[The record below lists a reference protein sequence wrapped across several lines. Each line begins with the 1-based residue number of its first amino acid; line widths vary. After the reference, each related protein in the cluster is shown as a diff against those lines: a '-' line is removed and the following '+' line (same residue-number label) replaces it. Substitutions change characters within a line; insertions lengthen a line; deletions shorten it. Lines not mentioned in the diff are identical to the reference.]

1 MFDNL
6 KIKYGLSLEESI
18 DITKEVIEKHYN
30 NTVLYINKN
39 TNFNN
44 FKEDPYPNFVKKVFI
59 CLKDKI
65 KYFNEYLEEDIIIN
79 FGSDSF
85 FNIKYGL
92 SLDQSIDV
100 TNEFI
105 DKFFFEDDILYINKN
120 ENFDF
125 TNIYSASIK
134 NNIYICF
141 DYIIIDY
148 PENFKTDIIVVYIDI
163 NNVKCT
169 NNIDNNC
176 NIIMYPHVKY
186 IEEDGG
192 INVLYNLCKLL
203 DDNNKNV
210 RIYNSCGRYKNHN
223 YNKYYNYDFLIED
236 SIIIYCEGIPYTPLK
251 GKCIIRWLLS
261 ELGKNVPKEYIT
273 TWNATDLFYSFNY
286 DVNYKS
292 LPILY
297 LNPKIKNT
305 KSIRN
310 NTCCHTFRKSFYH
323 NKINLIHPNNSNE
336 IKDVSFD
343 TCIDI
348 FNSHEHFISY
358 DPLTFLNI
366 IASICG
372 CISIVYPIENVTKIQ
387 WIKTTSF
394 YPYMVDKKLD
404 NIYGIAYGDSYSE
417 IEWSKNTIH
426 LAEEQWKNLVEWYHE
441 KYFIPFMKNIS

>member
-134 NNIYICF
+134 NNIYIN
-141 DYIIIDY
+141 I
-148 PENFKTDIIVVYIDI
+148 NFKIIV
-163 NNVKCT
+163 
-169 NNIDNNC
+169 
-176 NIIMYPHVKY
+176 
-186 IEEDGG
+186 
-192 INVLYNLCKLL
+192 
-203 DDNNKNV
+203 
-210 RIYNSCGRYKNHN
+210 
-223 YNKYYNYDFLIED
+223 
-236 SIIIYCEGIPYTPLK
+236 
-251 GKCIIRWLLS
+251 
-261 ELGKNVPKEYIT
+261 
-273 TWNATDLFYSFNY
+273 
-286 DVNYKS
+286 
-292 LPILY
+292 
-297 LNPKIKNT
+297 
-305 KSIRN
+305 
-310 NTCCHTFRKSFYH
+310 
-323 NKINLIHPNNSNE
+323 
-336 IKDVSFD
+336 
-343 TCIDI
+343 
-348 FNSHEHFISY
+348 
-358 DPLTFLNI
+358 
-366 IASICG
+366 
-372 CISIVYPIENVTKIQ
+372 
-387 WIKTTSF
+387 
-394 YPYMVDKKLD
+394 
-404 NIYGIAYGDSYSE
+404 
-417 IEWSKNTIH
+417 
-426 LAEEQWKNLVEWYHE
+426 
-441 KYFIPFMKNIS
+441 